1 MDIYKELVG
10 WAKANAKE
18 DANVAEFEELVS
30 KAAPPDDAKQAIDYI
45 RAVPSLR
52 SAFDAAL
59 NKEFDRATEKYEKE
73 KLPEKEKELRESIRK
88 ELNPTET
95 EEQKQIRELREKLEA
110 KERAEE
116 VAQRKDALRAK
127 AKEYGVD
134 PDIAADFALYGDE
147 AENFLKRHAEWHKKE
162 LDAVK
167 AETAK
172 TAYGNKPPVNGEVPR
187 PGSPEDEY
195 NKKLAAGDRQ
205 GANLVYIQMQKAKN
219 KEVANG

>member
-10 WAKANAKE
+10 WAKAHAKE

-45 RAVPSLR
+45 RAIPSLR
-52 SAFDAAL
+52 SAYDAAL
-59 NKEFDRATEKYEKE
+59 NTEYNRAVKKYEEE

-95 EEQKQIRELREKLEA
+95 EDQKQIRELREKLEA
-110 KERAEE
+110 KEKAEALTE
-116 VAQRKDALRAK
+116 RKEALRAR

-134 PDIAADFALYGDE
+134 PDIAADFALYGDDGE
-147 AENFLKRHAEWHKKE
+147 TYLKRHAEWHKKE

-167 AETAK
+167 EQSSKAAF
-172 TAYGNKPPVNGEVPR
+172 GNRTPSNGETPR
-187 PGSPEDEY
+187 PPEMMDEY
-195 NKKLAAGDRQ
+195 NQRLKAGDRD
-205 GANLVYIQMQKAKN
+205 GANLIYLQAKRAKT
-219 KEVANG
+219 KEV